1 MKPLQENLIIIA
13 AILVLPAILTLPG
26 CAQMFTSKTNVS
38 VEVVEKDKT
47 CRASYTS
54 DKEQEGLEATV
65 CGGKIKAAKSGTL
78 ESVIEGVTALQRELA
93 GILSKLADGAKAAG
107 S

>member
-1 MKPLQENLIIIA
+1 MKPWIEKMITYTLFLAAA
-13 AILVLPAILTLPG
+13 AILPG
-26 CAQMFTSKTNVS
+26 CAQMFTSKTTVS

-54 DKEQEGLEATV
+54 DKEQEGLEATI